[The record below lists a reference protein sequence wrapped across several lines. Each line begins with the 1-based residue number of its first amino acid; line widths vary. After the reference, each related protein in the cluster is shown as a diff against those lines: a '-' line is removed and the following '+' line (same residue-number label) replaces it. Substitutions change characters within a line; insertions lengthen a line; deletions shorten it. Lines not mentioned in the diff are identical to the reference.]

1 MGFHAHREVMDPGNN
16 QKLPGFAT
24 FLSLTMPDEVRQT
37 VPMAVPSP
45 PLSGTFM
52 SAVSAPLLGS
62 HGTINTRF
70 YQCRMSAGAG
80 LCADSLDHKS
90 TTGRIT
96 LTTRIIKNNHYA
108 GMPPASSAGDKFRNW
123 FPDADIEPELRT
135 PWTDPWASRKPAS
148 TATLDPDNT
157 NLRMALLGHQRVQ
170 NTPPRRTSLP
180 SISSFT
186 SRKGLDMDGEHP
198 LRRASE
204 SNTPTG
210 ERSPTLL
217 NTLDIPV
224 PQDVRGLGKRSIRM
238 PGAARSHVLPERPA
252 TFNQQP
258 TTPPASGMPKSSL
271 SNLIHPSPTPPNN
284 APSTPPP
291 SPVSPRTQT
300 RCNAESGSEKAP
312 SVYTQMESQKRKCAD
327 MNAAEDGG
335 ESGGES
341 ERKRY
346 KCPFDG
352 CGRLYTWK
360 ENLTRH
366 ITTYVL

>member
-1 MGFHAHREVMDPGNN
+1 MDPGNN

-24 FLSLTMPDEVRQT
+24 FLSLTMPDEARST
-37 VPMAVPSP
+37 APTAVPSP

-52 SAVSAPLLGS
+52 STVSASLFGA
-62 HGTINTRF
+62 HGLPNTRS
-70 YQCRMSAGAG
+70 YPHPVSAGAR
-80 LCADSLDHKS
+80 LLAEPPDHKS
-90 TTGRIT
+90 VTGRST
-96 LTTRIIKNNHYA
+96 LTMEIIKNNHYT

-123 FPDADIEPELRT
+123 FPDSDIEPELRT
-135 PWTDPWASRKPAS
+135 PWTDPWTSKRPAGA
-148 TATLDPDNT
+148 ATVDPDNT

-170 NTPPRRTSLP
+170 NAPPRRTSLP

-204 SNTPTG
+204 SNTPTEG
-210 ERSPTLL
+210 RSPTLL
-217 NTLDIPV
+217 SPLDICAS
-224 PQDVRGLGKRSIRM
+224 QDVRGLSIKSVGM
-238 PGAARSHVLPERPA
+238 PGSTRSHVLPERPA
-252 TFNQQP
+252 PFNRQP
-258 TTPPASGMPKSSL
+258 TTPPAPGMSKSSL
-271 SNLIHPSPTPPNN
+271 SNIIHPSPTPPNN

-300 RCNAESGSEKAP
+300 RYSAESSSEKPP
-312 SVYTQMESQKRKCAD
+312 SVYVQVDPQKRKCAG
-327 MNAAEDGG
+327 MNAVEEGI

-366 ITTYVL
+366 ITT